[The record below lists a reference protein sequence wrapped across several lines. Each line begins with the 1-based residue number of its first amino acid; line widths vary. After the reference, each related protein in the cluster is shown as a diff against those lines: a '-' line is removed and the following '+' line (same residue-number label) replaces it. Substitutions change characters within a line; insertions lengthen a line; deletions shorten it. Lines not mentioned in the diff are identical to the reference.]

1 MVDIQQFYKGRK
13 PESAVVGAPVIGLFP
28 EDNVLYRA
36 QVLEVSGTQYKIYYV
51 DFGNVSNVT
60 KVWPIEKRFMSLPAQ
75 AIVCSLNEVAP
86 NCDRWPDADNFS
98 KYFDRESYTCKF
110 VNKDEEK

>member
-1 MVDIQQFYKGRK
+1 MSEIQQFYKGRK

-36 QVLEVSGTQYKIYYV
+36 QILEILGGQYKVYYV
-51 DFGNVSNVT
+51 DFGNVSSIT
-60 KVWPIEKRFMSLPAQ
+60 KVWPIEKKFMNLPAQ
-75 AIVCSLNEVAP
+75 AIVCSLNEIAP
-86 NCDRWPDADNFS
+86 PGDQWPNADSYS
-98 KYFDRESYTCKF
+98 KYFEKDKYVCKF